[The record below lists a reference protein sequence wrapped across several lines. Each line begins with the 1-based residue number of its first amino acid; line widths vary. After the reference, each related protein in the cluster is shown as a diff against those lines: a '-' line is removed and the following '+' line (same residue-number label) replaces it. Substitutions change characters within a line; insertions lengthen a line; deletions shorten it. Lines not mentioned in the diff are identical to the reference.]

1 MGVSILNVTFVLL
14 LRLVS
19 LRHQNLFSS
28 RANNIQMVKNLVSL
42 ISGATIGDLAGLE
55 ELIGILVASK
65 DIEKSCF
72 QVRSSFISTQ

>member
-1 MGVSILNVTFVLL
+1 
-14 LRLVS
+14 
-19 LRHQNLFSS
+19 
-28 RANNIQMVKNLVSL
+28 MVKNLVSL

-72 QVRSSFISTQ
+72 HVRFTFISTQ